1 MNPTA
6 KRAAF
11 SRISTPERPKERPMT
26 TLLDIDQL
34 RSFIA
39 IAETGSF
46 TKAADVVNKTQSA
59 VSMQMKRLE
68 ERLARPVFARDG
80 RASKLTEDGQRLLD
94 YARRI
99 VKLNVETIAAFS
111 DAELSGRVRLGV
123 PDDYADRY
131 LPEIMARFSRAYP
144 GVELSVICEPSVD
157 LLERIDANEIDLAIV
172 TNCETKRAAETFRRE
187 RLLWVT
193 SARHST
199 HTEERLPLAL
209 GRPSCSWRRVAV
221 EKLESVR
228 RPYRV
233 IYSSSSAGA
242 VAAAVLAGLSVSV
255 LPESGLRPG
264 MRVLTAAEGFPEL
277 PSCRIGLVRNA
288 HESKALADALAEHIV
303 SSLDNLSEAQAAE

>member
-1 MNPTA
+1 MTA
-6 KRAAF
+6 
-11 SRISTPERPKERPMT
+11 
-26 TLLDIDQL
+26 LLDIDQL

-68 ERLARPVFARDG
+68 ERLDRPVFVRDG

-144 GVELSVICEPSVD
+144 SVELSVICEPSVD

-172 TNCETKRAAETFRRE
+172 TNCESKRASETFRRE

-199 HTEERLPLAL
+199 HLEERMPLAL
-209 GRPSCSWRRVAV
+209 GRPTCSWRRIAIERLETVAR
-221 EKLESVR
+221 S
-228 RPYRV
+228 YRV

-288 HESKALADALAEHIV
+288 HETSALADALAEHIV